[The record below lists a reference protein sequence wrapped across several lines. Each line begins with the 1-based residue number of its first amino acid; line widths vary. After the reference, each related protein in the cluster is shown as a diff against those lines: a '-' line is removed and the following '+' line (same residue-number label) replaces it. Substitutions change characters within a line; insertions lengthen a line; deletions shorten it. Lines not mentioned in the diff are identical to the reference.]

1 MISMIELGREML
13 GTIRRNATHDYPL
26 ECCGILIGA
35 ARNDCL
41 TVQRVVQA
49 ENISDGDRR
58 QSYQIDWQSLFR
70 AVKAVR
76 GSSGRT
82 IGFYHSHPD
91 GSLTPSQSDLELA
104 WRECAYLIVPVAD
117 GKTGDPSAWFL
128 PDGQSRF
135 APVEVSI
142 VE

>member
-1 MISMIELGREML
+1 MLELSREML
-13 GTIRRNATHDYPL
+13 GTIRRNAIRDYPL
-26 ECCGILIGA
+26 ECCGILIGV

-41 TVQRVVQA
+41 TVQRVVEA

-76 GSSGRT
+76 GSSGHT
-82 IGFYHSHPD
+82 LGFFHSHPD
-91 GSLTPSQSDLELA
+91 GSLTPSQRDLELA
-104 WRECAYLIVPVAD
+104 WRECAYLIVPIAD
-117 GKTGDPSAWFL
+117 GEPGAPSAWFL
-128 PDGQSRF
+128 REGASRF
-135 APVEVSI
+135 AALEIAI